1 MQLTEVSTMLTDYLL
16 AAVTAAL
23 GFSLWRAARGRAAVS
38 IYALGFA
45 ALAVSAA
52 AGGTYHGFALELS
65 PSALEALWTTT
76 TWTVGIFA
84 FCIVAAAAFAYT
96 RGPARLALVTT
107 AAATLLVYLA
117 WMSTHD
123 DFRFVIYD
131 TALAMLLLFA
141 VALYAYRAGRRGAGW
156 LLAGIAVSA
165 AAAGVQYLRLS
176 LHPSFNHNDLY
187 HVVQAAAMYVFYR
200 GALG

>member
-23 GFSLWRAARGRAAVS
+23 ALALWRRARGRAAVAVHA
-38 IYALGFA
+38 IGFT

-52 AGGTYHGFALELS
+52 AGGTYHGFALVLS
-65 PSALEALWTTT
+65 PGTLYVLWKVT
-76 TWTVGIFA
+76 TWTVGVFS
-84 FCIVAAAAFAYT
+84 FCIATGAAVAYT
-96 RGPARLALVTT
+96 RGPARLALV
-107 AAATLLVYLA
+107 AAAGAVLIAYLA
-117 WMSTHD
+117 WMLAHD
-123 DFRFVIYD
+123 EFRFVIYD
-131 TALAMLLLFA
+131 TAFAMLLLA
-141 VALYAYRAGRRGAGW
+141 ALSLYAFRAGAPGAGW

-165 AAAGVQYLRLS
+165 AAAGVQYLRVA

-187 HVVQAAAMYVFYR
+187 HVVQAAAMYLFYR